1 MFNSIK
7 IPLVPNFSIIL
18 LYSPEISLLNIHH
31 AKFQVELE
39 KLPAEKIK
47 NICDTIS
54 SNDRRF
60 IGEFE
65 ATHLQLADKI
75 RKLILFPSIYVL
87 DLKKYPLVCQKT
99 HSEVLEAIKSQI

>member
-1 MFNSIK
+1 MPSFR
-7 IPLVPNFSIIL
+7 
-18 LYSPEISLLNIHH
+18 
-31 AKFQVELE
+31 VELE
-39 KLPAEKIK
+39 TLPAEKIK

-65 ATHLQLADKI
+65 ATHLQLANKI

-99 HSEVLEAIKSQI
+99 HSEVLEVIKSQIWAETVLPCLILSSHFIPLM